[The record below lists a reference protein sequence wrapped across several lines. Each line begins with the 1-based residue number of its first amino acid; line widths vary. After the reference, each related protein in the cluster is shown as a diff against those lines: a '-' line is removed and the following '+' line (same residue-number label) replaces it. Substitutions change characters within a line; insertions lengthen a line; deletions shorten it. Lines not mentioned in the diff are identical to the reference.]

1 LREAYPQFTARN
13 VALLSVSSTDLEMTS
28 FIAETLR
35 APYPLLADP
44 QWRVFYQY
52 GVGSVFGVPLPA
64 VLLINA
70 AGVIRRSWYAPL
82 SPVFTPPGPATLLG
96 WLDETA

>member
-1 LREAYPQFTARN
+1 MREDYQGFVERD
-13 VALLSVSSTDLEMTS
+13 VALLVVSSTDLEMTS

-35 APYPLLADP
+35 APYPVLGDP

-64 VLLINA
+64 TLILDA
-70 AGVIRRSWYAPL
+70 DGIIRWSWYAPFA
-82 SPVFTPPGPATLLG
+82 PVFTPPSPRELFVLLDNG
-96 WLDETA
+96 

>member
-1 LREAYPQFTARN
+1 MRETYAQFTARN

-52 GVGSVFGVPLPA
+52 GVGSAFGVPLPA
-64 VLLINA
+64 VLLIDRD
-70 AGVIRRSWYAPL
+70 GIICRSWYAPL
-82 SPVFTPPGPATLLG
+82 SPVFTPPGPATILS
-96 WLDETA
+96 WIDQA